1 VPTRPTWQLVT
12 ACTSSTDG
20 LFFWRAACVRSPG
33 LFFWLGLGWRLP
45 PWHSKSF
52 NSMLA
57 IAILLIL
64 AALLLLWQA
73 GRQQRQTGLPGG
85 RVIFADTSRW
95 LVQEKPLYAPSLGLT
110 GKPDYLVEQGNFTLP
125 VEVKKVRSLN
135 HPPYD
140 SHIYQ
145 LAAYCLLVSELFE
158 QRPPYGIL
166 HYSDGANSRSYAI
179 DFTPA
184 LEASVRQIIAE
195 IQTTNSKKD
204 QPRSHSAAA
213 RCAGCGYR
221 QVCDQQI

>member
-1 VPTRPTWQLVT
+1 M
-12 ACTSSTDG
+12 
-20 LFFWRAACVRSPG
+20 
-33 LFFWLGLGWRLP
+33 LP
-45 PWHSKSF
+45 
-52 NSMLA
+52 
-57 IAILLIL
+57 IAIFLIL
-64 AALLLLWQA
+64 IAVLLLWQA
-73 GRQQRQTGLPGG
+73 GRQQRQSGLPGG

-95 LVQEKPLYAPSLGLT
+95 QEQEKPLYAPSLGLT
-110 GKPDYLVEQGNFTLP
+110 GKPDYLVEQGKFTLP
-125 VEVKKVRSLN
+125 VEVKMVRKLN

-166 HYSDGANSRSYAI
+166 HYSDGTNSQSYAI

-195 IQTTNSKKD
+195 IQAASPKKD
-204 QPRSHSAAA
+204 QPRSHNTAA